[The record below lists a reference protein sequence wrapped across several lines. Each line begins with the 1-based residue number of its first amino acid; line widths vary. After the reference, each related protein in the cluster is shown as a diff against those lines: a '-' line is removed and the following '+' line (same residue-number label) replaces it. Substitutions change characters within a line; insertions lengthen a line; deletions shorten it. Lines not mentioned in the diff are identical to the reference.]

1 MTDIADTPR
10 TTAPRGPSSGQFL
23 GGFDL
28 LRAAFWVAMAIGA
41 AGAGVAIAGGPS
53 VGPVG
58 AVLLIGVAMTG
69 LVFLMWLTGLGK
81 YVGLY
86 PARGAAEAASLVVS
100 RSEFALLDALDE
112 PALVAEHGATPLAA
126 NAAYNTASQAAGV
139 LGESARPPAMDRLFG
154 ADPIASAPMYRLANA
169 AKRGHARREQL
180 PAAMIGKG
188 QTPTRYEISVAPM
201 PGGRTLWRLR
211 DLGPAASQE
220 KSTGAGKELFIDE
233 APVGFFSAKAD
244 GTILYLNQSLRAVL
258 GVGEQA
264 NLKLREIIKEDFA
277 RVLRRDRKG
286 FAPARAA
293 ITLRARDGMEVPAI
307 ALTTWPGAETDG
319 GSRTMVFFAGQDVPS
334 EGAAAP
340 RVGAPIDGFF
350 ENAPFGATLLDSAD
364 LAVATI
370 AESNPT
376 LMELTQGRAAPGVRF
391 SDLFDASE
399 GPIELAKK
407 LRAASHAPVEISIAA
422 NPPRA
427 AHVYF
432 ASAPDGRG
440 LAYVVNVAE
449 QREIEQRLA
458 QTEKMREI
466 GTLASGVAHDF
477 NNTLTVVML
486 STEFLMRRH
495 PVGDPD
501 FEDLHKINTHA
512 LRARELTEMLLS
524 YARQKTFKREIQD
537 VSALVV
543 QVQELARRL
552 VGDSIDFK
560 VVHARDLPFVKIDKT
575 QIERV
580 LMNLVTNARDAMLGA
595 GARSGNKLSLI
606 SGVATAAE
614 AREAGHHSVAEGEYV
629 TIDVVDTGP
638 GIRPEDQ
645 HKIFHSFFSTK
656 EPGKGTG
663 LGLTTSF
670 GIIKQLGGYIFF
682 DSVVG
687 KGTTFRIYLPAY
699 EPTADEM
706 EEMARRDRER
716 VEGRVV
722 DVATRGKI
730 LLVEDEDG
738 VRRALARTLK
748 EFGCEV
754 DEAEN
759 GEDALAVM
767 EAAPGAYDLIISD
780 VSMPLMTGPEM
791 LRAAGVEMLG
801 KAKVLFLSGYAPE
814 SFAQMLE
821 EYPVSFLSKPVSAT
835 ELAGKVKEILAT
847 AA

>member
-10 TTAPRGPSSGQFL
+10 PRAPQSPSSGPFL

-69 LVFLMWLTGLGK
+69 LVFLMWLTGVGK
-81 YVGLY
+81 YVGLM
-86 PARGAAEAASLVVS
+86 PARGAAEAASIAVS

-126 NAAYNTASQAAGV
+126 NAAYNAASQAAGV

-201 PGGRTLWRLR
+201 PGGKTLWRLR

-220 KSTGAGKELFIDE
+220 KSTGGKELFIDE

-244 GTILYLNQSLRAVL
+244 GQVLYLNQALRAVL
-258 GVGEQA
+258 GVGDQTSG
-264 NLKLREIIKEDFA
+264 LKLREIIKEDFA

-286 FAPARAA
+286 FAPARAM

-307 ALTTWPGAETDG
+307 ALTTWPGADTDG
-319 GSRTMVFFAGQDVPS
+319 ASRTMVFFSGQDMPS
-334 EGAAAP
+334 EAGAP
-340 RVGAPIDGFF
+340 LRVSTPIDGFF
-350 ENAPFGATLLDSAD
+350 ENAPFGASLLDSAD
-364 LAVATI
+364 PAVATI
-370 AESNPT
+370 AEANPT
-376 LMELTQGRAAPGVRF
+376 LMELTQGRATAGARF

-407 LRAASHAPVEISIAA
+407 LRAASHTPVELLVAS

-432 ASAPDGRG
+432 AAAPDGRG

-614 AREAGHHSVAEGEYV
+614 AREAGHHSVADGEYV

-656 EPGKGTG
+656 EPGKGHRPWPHH
-663 LGLTTSF
+663 LVWHH
-670 GIIKQLGGYIFF
+670 K
-682 DSVVG
+682 
-687 KGTTFRIYLPAY
+687 A
-699 EPTADEM
+699 
-706 EEMARRDRER
+706 ARRLH
-716 VEGRVV
+716 
-722 DVATRGKI
+722 
-730 LLVEDEDG
+730 LL
-738 VRRALARTLK
+738 R
-748 EFGCEV
+748 
-754 DEAEN
+754 
-759 GEDALAVM
+759 
-767 EAAPGAYDLIISD
+767 
-780 VSMPLMTGPEM
+780 
-791 LRAAGVEMLG
+791 
-801 KAKVLFLSGYAPE
+801 
-814 SFAQMLE
+814 
-821 EYPVSFLSKPVSAT
+821 
-835 ELAGKVKEILAT
+835 
-847 AA
+847 

>member
-1 MTDIADTPR
+1 MTDIAEPPR
-10 TTAPRGPSSGQFL
+10 PASPPSQVL

-28 LRAAFWVAMAIGA
+28 PRAAFWTAMAIGA

-69 LVFLMWLTGLGK
+69 LVFLMWLTGIGK

-86 PARGAAEAASLVVS
+86 PARGAAEAASIAVS

-126 NAAYNTASQAAGV
+126 NAAYNAASQAAGV

-154 ADPIASAPMYRLANA
+154 ADLIVSAPMYRLANA
-169 AKRGHARREQL
+169 AKRGQARREQL

-211 DLGPAASQE
+211 DLGPV
-220 KSTGAGKELFIDE
+220 AGSDRAPEQTKQLFIDE
-233 APVGFFSAKAD
+233 APVGFFSAKPD
-244 GTILYLNQSLRAVL
+244 GTIVYLNQALRAVL
-258 GVGEQA
+258 GVGEQSSG
-264 NLKLREIIKEDFA
+264 LKLRDIIKEDFA

-286 FAPARAA
+286 FAPARAQ
-293 ITLRARDGMEVPAI
+293 ITLRARDGMEMPAI
-307 ALTTWPGAETDG
+307 ALTTWPAADSDGA
-319 GSRTMVFFAGQDVPS
+319 SRTMVFFAGQDMPS
-334 EGAAAP
+334 EAAP
-340 RVGAPIDGFF
+340 RVGAAIDGFF
-350 ENAPFGATLLDSAD
+350 ENAPFGATLLDGGD

-370 AESNPT
+370 SEANPT
-376 LMELTQGRAAPGVRF
+376 LMELTQGRATPGARF
-391 SDLFDASE
+391 SDLFEASE

-407 LRAASHAPVEISIAA
+407 LRAASHAPVELVVAC

-432 ASAPDGRG
+432 AAGAEGRG

-458 QTEKMREI
+458 QSEKMREI

-477 NNTLTVVML
+477 NNTLTVVLL

-495 PVGDPD
+495 PMGDPD

-512 LRARELTEMLLS
+512 MRARELTEMLLA

-552 VGDSIDFK
+552 VGDAIDFK
-560 VVHARDLPFVKIDKT
+560 VVHARDLPFIKIDKT

-580 LMNLVTNARDAMLGA
+580 LMNLVTNARDAMTPVGGLPRG
-595 GARSGNKLSLI
+595 GKLILRT
-606 SGVATAAE
+606 GFATAAE
-614 AREAGHHSVAEGEYV
+614 AHEAGHGSVEDGDYV
-629 TIDVVDTGP
+629 TIEVIDTGP
-638 GIRPEDQ
+638 GIKPEDQ
-645 HKIFHSFFSTK
+645 HKIFRSFFSTK

-699 EPTADEM
+699 VPTADEM
-706 EEMARRDRER
+706 EEMAKRDRER
-716 VEGRVV
+716 VERRVV

-759 GEDALAVM
+759 GEDALEVM
-767 EAAPGAYDLIISD
+767 EANPGAYDLIISD

-791 LRAAGVEMLG
+791 LRAAGAEALG

-814 SFAQMLE
+814 SFAKLLE
-821 EYPVSFLSKPVSAT
+821 DYKVSFLSKPVSAT
-835 ELAGKVKEILAT
+835 ELAGKVQEILA
-847 AA
+847 A

>member
-1 MTDIADTPR
+1 MTDITESPR
-10 TTAPRGPSSGQFL
+10 TRVPQSQFL

-28 LRAAFWVAMAIGA
+28 LRAAFWTAMAIGA

-86 PARGAAEAASLVVS
+86 PARGAAEAASLAVS

-220 KSTGAGKELFIDE
+220 KIPGAGKQLFIDE
-233 APVGFFSAKAD
+233 APVGFFSAKPD
-244 GTILYLNQSLRAVL
+244 GTVLYINQSLRAVL
-258 GVGEQA
+258 GVGEQTA
-264 NLKLREIIKEDFA
+264 GIKLREIIKEDFV

-293 ITLRARDGMEVPAI
+293 ITLRARGGMEVPAI
-307 ALTTWPGAETDG
+307 ALTTWPGADTDG
-319 GSRTMVFFAGQDVPS
+319 ASRTMVFFAGQDAPS
-334 EGAAAP
+334 EAGPRAAA
-340 RVGAPIDGFF
+340 APIDGFF

-364 LAVATI
+364 PAVATI
-370 AESNPT
+370 VEANPT
-376 LMELTQGRAAPGVRF
+376 LMDLTQARAAPGVRF

-407 LRAASHAPVEISIAA
+407 LRTASHTPVELVVAS

-432 ASAPDGRG
+432 AAAPDGRG

-486 STEFLMRRH
+486 STDYLMRRH

-575 QIERV
+575 QVERV

-595 GARSGNKLSLI
+595 GARSGNKLTLR

-614 AREAGHHSVAEGEYV
+614 AHEAGHVSVADGEYV

-670 GIIKQLGGYIFF
+670 GIVKQLGGYIFF

-738 VRRALARTLK
+738 VRRALSRTLK

-759 GEDALAVM
+759 GEDALEKM

-791 LRAAGVEMLG
+791 LRAAGADMLG

-821 EYPVSFLSKPVSAT
+821 DYPVSFLSKPVSAM
-835 ELAGKVKEILAT
+835 ELAGKVKEMLA
-847 AA
+847 A